1 MNPGILIIYL
11 QFYFLLK
18 FSNLTH
24 ISNVTCSIQK
34 HKAKI
39 WINLNNIKMGYI
51 YMSFNNGMV
60 FVFLVWYLNGSL
72 GEKKNHAREKKVA
85 I

>member
-1 MNPGILIIYL
+1 
-11 QFYFLLK
+11 
-18 FSNLTH
+18 
-24 ISNVTCSIQK
+24 
-34 HKAKI
+34 
-39 WINLNNIKMGYI
+39 
-51 YMSFNNGMV
+51 MSFNNGMV